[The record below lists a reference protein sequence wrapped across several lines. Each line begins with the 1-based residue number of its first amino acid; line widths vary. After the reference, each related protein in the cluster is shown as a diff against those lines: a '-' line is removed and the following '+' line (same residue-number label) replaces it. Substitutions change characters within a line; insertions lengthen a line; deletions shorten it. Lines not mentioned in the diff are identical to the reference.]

1 MALYGKTD
9 DLAGMPKYLTK
20 KRYIDGTSAT
30 IVDTVYNSITIPGS
44 LGVTGDRV
52 YYTSTGA
59 IAGLTNATAY
69 YIDHLT
75 ANTIKLYDT
84 KAHAVAAGVKT
95 ALSTV
100 AISGTAGQF
109 SVVGATLAVGDVVTV
124 TGTLTGTGTITGYAS
139 GVVYKVSAKT
149 GSSPNVTAFTL
160 TTYAGVALVTTVGT
174 IAGLTFTASV
184 ETGLLDLTAV
194 GTDIAEVLQLWP
206 ENVFFVDQSEAQ
218 LASNKAKGFHGGG
231 WYKYSTYTDVDS
243 VVRHKPIFLAELQVL
258 PAVSGDAEDTVLGDA
273 AITITL
279 QPLDTTVAEPTAAT
293 FIATASV
300 TLTNPVSV
308 LTYQWQKAESTA
320 NTTFANIVGATS
332 ASYTTGATAVAAG
345 AGDTHLDKYRV
356 LVSVSG
362 GVSMPVITSNAV
374 TLTVTV

>member
-1 MALYGKTD
+1 MAIYGKTD

-20 KRYIDGTSAT
+20 TRYVDGTSAT
-30 IVDTVYNSITIPGS
+30 VVNAATDTITIPGS
-44 LGVTGDRV
+44 LGETGDRV
-52 YYTSTGA
+52 YYTSVGA
-59 IAGLTNATAY
+59 IGGLSTATAY
-69 YIDHLT
+69 YVNHVSAD
-75 ANTIKLYDT
+75 AIKLYNT
-84 KAHAVAAGVKT
+84 RANAVTG
-95 ALSTV
+95 
-100 AISGTAGQF
+100 
-109 SVVGATLAVGDVVTV
+109 GATGLINI
-124 TGTLTGTGTITGYAS
+124 TGVGTGTADS
-139 GVVYKVSAKT
+139 FK
-149 GSSPNVTAFTL
+149 
-160 TTYAGVALVTTVGT
+160 
-174 IAGLTFTASV
+174 
-184 ETGLLDLTAV
+184 
-194 GTDIAEVLQLWP
+194 LWP
-206 ENVFFVDQSEAQ
+206 EDVFFVDQSEAQ

-231 WYKYSTYTDVDS
+231 WYKYKTYTDANS
-243 VVRHKPIFLAELQVL
+243 VVRNKPIMLAELQVL
-258 PAVSGDAEDTVLGDA
+258 PTVSGDAEDTVLGDA